1 MYCLQETAMAS
12 IPAFDSAV
20 IIILSVLLP
29 AACWLGVDRSAS
41 SKDRALVSSLTAVLL
56 ACWTFAAF
64 SLCIAGAFHP
74 GAPKLIPGRSNAVP
88 LLATGMLI
96 LLVLFLA
103 VGPFRRTLNAVP
115 QSWLVGAQIGRLVGF
130 LVLSFGLA
138 GTIPMSFAG
147 PAGWGDG
154 ITGVFA
160 PVVAFML
167 YRRVP
172 GAALA
177 TLIWNAWGFGDL
189 INVARLASLTTP
201 GTSAFDP
208 GLGDSSNFS
217 LFPTGLLQV
226 LYGPLYIVLH
236 VFTFRELIRQAL
248 GRDTGVQGISQNA

>member
-1 MYCLQETAMAS
+1 MAP
-12 IPAFDSAV
+12 IPVFGSAV

-41 SKDRALVSSLTAVLL
+41 SKDRALVSSVTAVLL
-56 ACWTFAAF
+56 ACWALAAF
-64 SLCIAGAFHP
+64 SLCIAGALHP

-88 LLATGMLI
+88 LLGTGMLI
-96 LLVLFLA
+96 LLVLFFA
-103 VGPFRRTLNAVP
+103 VGPFRRSLNAVP

-130 LVLSFGLA
+130 LVLSLGLA

-167 YRRVP
+167 YRRVS
-172 GAALA
+172 GAVLA
-177 TLIWNAWGFGDL
+177 ALIWNAWGLGDL

-226 LYGPLYIVLH
+226 LYGPLYILLH
-236 VFTFRELIRQAL
+236 VFSIRALVRQAS
-248 GRDTGVQGISQNA
+248 GRDTGVQGVSQNA

>member
-1 MYCLQETAMAS
+1 MAP

-20 IIILSVLLP
+20 IIILSALLP
-29 AACWLGVDRSAS
+29 AACWLGVDRSSLA
-41 SKDRALVSSLTAVLL
+41 KDRALVSSVTAVVL
-56 ACWTFAAF
+56 ALWALAAF

-88 LLATGMLI
+88 LLGTGMLI
-96 LLVLFLA
+96 MLALFFA
-103 VGPFRRTLNAVP
+103 VGPFRRTLDAVP
-115 QSWLVGAQIGRLVGF
+115 HSWLVGAQIGRLVGF
-130 LVLSFGLA
+130 IVLSIGLA

-160 PVVAFML
+160 PIIAFMV

-172 GAALA
+172 GAMLA
-177 TLIWNAWGFGDL
+177 ALIWNAWGLGDL

-226 LYGPLYIVLH
+226 LYGPLYILLH
-236 VFTFRELIRQAL
+236 VFSIRALVRRAL
-248 GRDTGVQGISQNA
+248 GRDMGVQGVAQNA

>member
-1 MYCLQETAMAS
+1 VAP
-12 IPAFDSAV
+12 IPVLDSAV

-29 AACWLGVDRSAS
+29 AACWLGVHKSALP
-41 SKDRALVSSLTAVLL
+41 KERPLVSSTTALVLG
-56 ACWTFAAF
+56 CWALAAF

-74 GAPKLIPGRSNAVP
+74 GAAKLIAGRSNAVP
-88 LLATGMLI
+88 LLGTGMLI
-96 LLVLFLA
+96 ILVLFLG
-103 VGPFRRTLNAVP
+103 VGPFRRALNAVP
-115 QSWLVGAQIGRLVGF
+115 QAWLVGAQIGRLVGF
-130 LVLSFGLA
+130 LVLSMGLA
-138 GTIPMSFAG
+138 ATIPMSFAG

-172 GAALA
+172 GALVVA
-177 TLIWNAWGFGDL
+177 LIWNVWGLGDL

-201 GTSAFDP
+201 GTSVFDP

-226 LYGPLYIVLH
+226 LYGPLYVLLH
-236 VFTFRELIRQAL
+236 VFSIRALVRQAL
-248 GRDTGVQGISQNA
+248 GRDPGVQGAPQNA